1 MQNSL
6 DQLLLILDESMNLR
20 GEGLRFVRD
29 TKLRGSLPQLDS
41 MAVVAIIAA
50 IEDQFGIEF
59 PEDALE
65 GATFETVGTLAECI
79 DRLVTS

>member
-1 MQNSL
+1 MHKSL
-6 DQLLLILDESMNLR
+6 DRLLVILDQSMNLR
-20 GEGLRFVRD
+20 GAGLRFVSD
-29 TKLRGSLPQLDS
+29 TKLRGNLPQLDS
-41 MAVVAIIAA
+41 MAVVAIITA

>member
-1 MQNSL
+1 MHKSL
-6 DQLLLILDESMNLR
+6 DRLLVILDQSMNLR
-20 GEGLRFVRD
+20 GAGLSFVSD

-41 MAVVAIIAA
+41 MAVVAIITA
-50 IEDQFGIEF
+50 IEEQFGIEF

>member
-1 MQNSL
+1 MHKSL
-6 DQLLLILDESMNLR
+6 DRLLVILDQSMNLR
-20 GEGLRFVRD
+20 GAGLRFVSD

-41 MAVVAIIAA
+41 MAVVAIITA
-50 IEDQFGIEF
+50 IEEQFGIEF